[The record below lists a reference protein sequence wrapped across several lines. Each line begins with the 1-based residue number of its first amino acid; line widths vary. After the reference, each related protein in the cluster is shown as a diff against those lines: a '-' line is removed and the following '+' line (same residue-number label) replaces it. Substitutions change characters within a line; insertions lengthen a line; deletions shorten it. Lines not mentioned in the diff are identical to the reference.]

1 MANAVTALDKGK
13 PRAEPLMVAIA
24 AVAAGMFVGTWV
36 LGPIISSGSMSK
48 ERVNETTPLSYE
60 QMLARPD
67 PFPYRTPT
75 PVAEQA
81 QTNYAVA
88 AKQRAQAEYG
98 GGHFAEDSEAPDPW
112 QSRPGRWR
120 ASVPDRHAVH

>member
-1 MANAVTALDKGK
+1 MADAVTALDKGK

-24 AVAAGMFVGTWV
+24 AVAAGMFVGTWII
-36 LGPIISSGSMSK
+36 GPMVSAGSMPK
-48 ERVNETTPLSYE
+48 EHGTETPLSYE

-75 PVAEQA
+75 PVVQQA
-81 QTNYAVA
+81 QTNYAA
-88 AKQRAQAEYG
+88 AARQRAQAEYG
-98 GGHFAEDSEAPDPW
+98 GHYAEGFDAPAPW
-112 QSRPGRWR
+112 QARRGRWR